1 MDTRRPD
8 HYLWAMAAG
17 VGVAVADVRKI
28 SVALTEDEAADLR
41 AAVDSDAYASSDE
54 IVREAIAD
62 WRIEHAQLEDDISRL
77 RDLWDAGKDRGA
89 TRPLD
94 IEWTLVAAR
103 ERLGTAEAV

>member
-8 HYLWAMAAG
+8 HYLWAMPAG
-17 VGVAVADVRKI
+17 VGVTVADVRKI
-28 SVALTEDEAADLR
+28 SVALTEDQLADLR

-62 WRIEHAQLEDDISRL
+62 WRLGHARLEDDIGRL

-94 IEWTLVAAR
+94 IERTLVAAR